1 MNEVT
6 GQGPSIQAE
15 MFAVKKANETQAVGL
30 EKILESSKVPQ
41 QDAQVAAQITGLG
54 QQLDLRA

>member
-15 MFAVKKANETQAVGL
+15 MFAVKKANETQAIGL
-30 EKILESSKVPQ
+30 DKMLESAKAPQ
-41 QDAQVAAQITGLG
+41 QNNQIAAQLTGLG
-54 QQLDLRA
+54 QQLDIKA